1 MTSEP
6 HLAAV
11 IGWPIAHS
19 RSPRLHR
26 HWLDRYGINGHYIPI
41 ARRPEAFESGL
52 RALATLGFRGTNVTI
67 PHKEAALALAS
78 QVTHRA
84 RTIGAANTLTFLA
97 DGEIHADNTD
107 GYGFIANL
115 RQEAPGWSTATG
127 PALVLGS
134 GGSARA
140 VVAGLIEA
148 GVPELR
154 IANRNRARAEALRDF
169 FGGQVTVVD
178 WSDATD
184 AAASAAIIVNTTPV
198 GMNGDDA
205 APIALA
211 GVPRETLI
219 ADIVYGAEPTPFV
232 AEARRLG
239 LRTVDGV
246 GMLLHQAAPG
256 FERWFGRRPEVDAE
270 LRAAVLA
277 P

>member
-1 MTSEP
+1 MTAAP
-6 HLAAV
+6 PLAAV
-11 IGWPIAHS
+11 IGWPIGHS

-26 HWLDRYGINGHYIPI
+26 HWLDRYRIDGHYIPI
-41 ARRPEAFESGL
+41 ALRPEAFDSGL
-52 RALATLGFRGTNVTI
+52 RALAALGFRGTNITI
-67 PHKEAALALAS
+67 PHKEAALAVAD
-78 QVTHRA
+78 QVTDRA
-84 RTIGAANTLTFLA
+84 RAIGAANTLTFLA

-115 RQEAPGWSTATG
+115 HQEAPGWRSDAG
-127 PALVLGS
+127 SALVLGS

-148 GVPELR
+148 GVPDLR
-154 IANRNRARAEALRDF
+154 IANRSRARAEALRDF
-169 FGGQVTVVD
+169 FGGPVTVVD
-178 WSDATD
+178 WSDAAD
-184 AAASAAIIVNTTPV
+184 AASDSAIIVNTTPV

-205 APIALA
+205 APIALR
-211 GVPRETLI
+211 GVPRDTLV

-239 LRTVDGV
+239 LHAVDGV

-256 FERWFGRRPEVDAE
+256 FERWFGRRPEVDDA